1 MISIQEP
8 EDIISIAIHNILS
21 PRINDKEFYDHVHNW
36 NKKVVIEIKPFYPL
50 TIILEGD
57 EIRFEV
63 GETKDADIKLKLGLQ
78 SMLDVAYGRE
88 DPILA
93 VQKGIMELQG
103 LGDDSENLVRF
114 YDIFLNSMQKVA
126 NQPNINYH
134 EINKKTR

>member
-134 EINKKTR
+134 EISKKIR